1 MALNLKPLPGFNPD
15 GEVGSS
21 LAARWRLWLSDFDIF
36 LIASGIRDASR
47 KRALLLYQAGS
58 RVREIFHQ
66 LEDVGTDADYDK
78 ARDKLTAYFEPQK
91 NQRHEVYKFR
101 QTRQE
106 EGETLD
112 EFHTRLRNLSSN
124 CEFTNPD
131 FEIEQQ
137 ILTGGSSSKI
147 RRRALRDPDY
157 KLKDMLLDGRRDEM
171 SSYQAKDIESK
182 TEETLATNRF
192 QTQQTKPKA
201 NKERKC
207 YNCGGAWPHE
217 HSCPAKGNVCR
228 KCQKNDH
235 FARVCRSKNKTK
247 GQADLI

>member
-1 MALNLKPLPGFNPD
+1 MALNLKPLPEFNPD
-15 GEVGSS
+15 CEVGSS
-21 LAARWRLWLSDFDIF
+21 LAARWRLWLSDFDTF
-36 LIASGIRDASR
+36 LIASGIHDASR

-66 LEDVGTDADYDK
+66 LEDVGTDADYDQ

-91 NQRHEVYKFR
+91 NQRYEVYKFR

-112 EFHTRLRNLSSN
+112 KFHTRLRNLSSN

-171 SSYQAKDIESK
+171 SSYQAKD
-182 TEETLATNRF
+182 
-192 QTQQTKPKA
+192 
-201 NKERKC
+201 
-207 YNCGGAWPHE
+207 HHH
-217 HSCPAKGNVCR
+217 HSVTASV
-228 KCQKNDH
+228 QKIRRYSSPVVTI
-235 FARVCRSKNKTK
+235 FSSSYALLKV
-247 GQADLI
+247 

>member
-1 MALNLKPLPGFNPD
+1 MALNLKPLPEFNPD

-21 LAARWRLWLSDFDIF
+21 LATRWRLWLSDFDTF
-36 LIASGIRDASR
+36 LIASGIRDATR

-66 LEDVGTDADYDK
+66 LEDVGTDAEYDK

-91 NQRHEVYKFR
+91 NQRYEVYKFR

-112 EFHTRLRNLSSN
+112 KFHTRLRNLSST

-147 RRRALRDPDY
+147 RRRALRDPEY

-182 TEETLATNRF
+182 TEETFTTNRF
-192 QTQQTKPKA
+192 QAQQTKPKFPGCVS
-201 NKERKC
+201 NK
-207 YNCGGAWPHE
+207 
-217 HSCPAKGNVCR
+217 S
-228 KCQKNDH
+228 
-235 FARVCRSKNKTK
+235 
-247 GQADLI
+247 

>member
-1 MALNLKPLPGFNPD
+1 MVVFPCVNLNAQVMTLATSQNTAWPYTSNRYQNSTPFNPD
-15 GEVGSS
+15 GEVESS
-21 LAARWRLWLSDFDIF
+21 LAARWRLWLSDFDTF

-91 NQRHEVYKFR
+91 NQRYEVYKFR

-112 EFHTRLRNLSSN
+112 KLHTRLRNLSSN

-131 FEIEQQ
+131 F
-137 ILTGGSSSKI
+137 
-147 RRRALRDPDY
+147 
-157 KLKDMLLDGRRDEM
+157 
-171 SSYQAKDIESK
+171 
-182 TEETLATNRF
+182 
-192 QTQQTKPKA
+192 
-201 NKERKC
+201 
-207 YNCGGAWPHE
+207 
-217 HSCPAKGNVCR
+217 
-228 KCQKNDH
+228 
-235 FARVCRSKNKTK
+235 
-247 GQADLI
+247 

>member
-1 MALNLKPLPGFNPD
+1 MALNLKPLPEFNPD
-15 GEVGSS
+15 GKVGSS
-21 LAARWRLWLSDFDIF
+21 LAARWRLWLSDFDTL

-78 ARDKLTAYFEPQK
+78 ARDKLTAYFEPRK
-91 NQRHEVYKFR
+91 NQRYEVYKFR

-112 EFHTRLRNLSSN
+112 KFHTRLRNLSSN

-137 ILTGGSSSKI
+137 ILTGGCSSKI

-157 KLKDMLLDGRRDEM
+157 KLK
-171 SSYQAKDIESK
+171 
-182 TEETLATNRF
+182 T
-192 QTQQTKPKA
+192 
-201 NKERKC
+201 C
-207 YNCGGAWPHE
+207 C
-217 HSCPAKGNVCR
+217 
-228 KCQKNDH
+228 
-235 FARVCRSKNKTK
+235 
-247 GQADLI
+247 